1 MPLISF
7 NLTFSI
13 NPSMSFSST
22 TILPLISDG
31 EDVSKSGIMSG
42 NNSNVRWGKL
52 INIISHLPK
61 YSLLV
66 TNSATSPAPTRR
78 FGYIHSTSD
87 ASDGYG
93 FLSHLVRFSNRSLMA
108 SGFKSE
114 ESKLFTITIISLSI
128 WSLSGLVILRIIE
141 LGYDSSLSSF
151 EIGLLGQSL
160 LVILGVGMS
169 WRIDSTPRGKNKVNK
184 YVLFSRGIMAA
195 FAIGVAVWISSLGYS
210 LLAGLASVFP
220 AIFLTSMVALW
231 ISQEPSV
238 PMGAVGPMILGGASV
253 GVYAIVAMWALPN
266 FGILLGSIIS
276 WSLAVIFWSIPCFQ
290 FVKWRQDN
298 SLNSI

>member
-1 MPLISF
+1 MTIFNTITAALFAGFVAIAVTLLIERYGGAIGGI
-7 NLTFSI
+7 LGTI
-13 NPSMSFSST
+13 PT
-22 TILPLISDG
+22 TIVPAAAGMALATNDTDLNISLAIVPAG
-31 EDVSKSGIMSG
+31 M
-42 NNSNVRWGKL
+42 L
-52 INIISHLPK
+52 INGLFLVNWKILPTYFNNTEK
-61 YSLLV
+61 IY
-66 TNSATSPAPTRR
+66 TT
-78 FGYIHSTSD
+78 
-87 ASDGYG
+87 
-93 FLSHLVRFSNRSLMA
+93 
-108 SGFKSE
+108 
-114 ESKLFTITIISLSI
+114 LFTITIISLSI

-231 ISQEPSV
+231 ISQGPSV
-238 PMGAVGPMILGGASV
+238 PMGAAGPMILGGASV
-253 GVYAIVAMWALPN
+253 GVYAIIAMWSLPN
-266 FGILLGSIIS
+266 FGIFLGSLIA
-276 WSLAVIFWSIPCFQ
+276 WFLAVILWSVPCFQ
-290 FVKWRQDN
+290 FVKWRQ
-298 SLNSI
+298 SILN

>member
-1 MPLISF
+1 LTILNTITAALFAGFVAIAVTLLIERYGGAIGGI
-7 NLTFSI
+7 LGTI
-13 NPSMSFSST
+13 PT
-22 TILPLISDG
+22 TIVPAAAGMALATNDTDLNISLAIVPAG
-31 EDVSKSGIMSG
+31 M
-42 NNSNVRWGKL
+42 L
-52 INIISHLPK
+52 INGLFLVNWKILPTYFNNTEK
-61 YSLLV
+61 IY
-66 TNSATSPAPTRR
+66 TT
-78 FGYIHSTSD
+78 
-87 ASDGYG
+87 
-93 FLSHLVRFSNRSLMA
+93 
-108 SGFKSE
+108 
-114 ESKLFTITIISLSI
+114 LFTITIISLSI

-231 ISQEPSV
+231 ISQGPSV
-238 PMGAVGPMILGGASV
+238 PMGAAGPMILGGASV
-253 GVYAIVAMWALPN
+253 GVYAIIAMWSLPN
-266 FGILLGSIIS
+266 FGIFLGSLIA
-276 WSLAVIFWSIPCFQ
+276 WFLAVILWSVPCFQ
-290 FVKWRQDN
+290 FVKWRQ
-298 SLNSI
+298 SILN

>member
-1 MPLISF
+1 MTFQDSLSAAIFAGVVAIAVTLLIEKYGGAVGGILGTIPTTIVPAAAGIALASNNYSDLNTSLAIVPAGMLINGIF
-7 NLTFSI
+7 LANWRILPTYFSNTEKI
-13 NPSMSFSST
+13 YTTLIIITLFSLSVWSLCGLIILKIIQIGYDLSFSS
-22 TILPLISDG
+22 
-31 EDVSKSGIMSG
+31 
-42 NNSNVRWGKL
+42 
-52 INIISHLPK
+52 
-61 YSLLV
+61 
-66 TNSATSPAPTRR
+66 
-78 FGYIHSTSD
+78 FQ
-87 ASDGYG
+87 
-93 FLSHLVRFSNRSLMA
+93 
-108 SGFKSE
+108 
-114 ESKLFTITIISLSI
+114 
-128 WSLSGLVILRIIE
+128 
-141 LGYDSSLSSF
+141 
-151 EIGLLGQSL
+151 IGLIGQIL
-160 LVILGVGMS
+160 LTILGVAMS
-169 WRIDSTPRGKNKVNK
+169 WRIGSTPRGKNKVNK
-184 YVLFSRGIMAA
+184 YVVFSRGIMAA
-195 FAIGVAVWISSLGYS
+195 IAIGVAVSISGLGYP

>member
-1 MPLISF
+1 MTILNTITAALFAGFVAIAVTLLIERYGGAIGGI
-7 NLTFSI
+7 LGTI
-13 NPSMSFSST
+13 PT
-22 TILPLISDG
+22 TIVPAAAGMALATNDTDLNISLAIVPAG
-31 EDVSKSGIMSG
+31 M
-42 NNSNVRWGKL
+42 L
-52 INIISHLPK
+52 INGLFLVNWKILPTYFNNTEK
-61 YSLLV
+61 IY
-66 TNSATSPAPTRR
+66 TT
-78 FGYIHSTSD
+78 
-87 ASDGYG
+87 
-93 FLSHLVRFSNRSLMA
+93 
-108 SGFKSE
+108 
-114 ESKLFTITIISLSI
+114 LFTITIISLSI

-231 ISQEPSV
+231 ISQGPSV
-238 PMGAVGPMILGGASV
+238 PMGAAGPMILGGASV
-253 GVYAIVAMWALPN
+253 GVYAIIAMWSLPN
-266 FGILLGSIIS
+266 FGIFLGSLLAWFLAIIL
-276 WSLAVIFWSIPCFQ
+276 WSVPCFQ
-290 FVKWRQDN
+290 FVKWRQ
-298 SLNSI
+298 SILN

>member
-1 MPLISF
+1 MTILNTITAALFAGFVAIAVTLLIERYGGAIGGI
-7 NLTFSI
+7 LGTI
-13 NPSMSFSST
+13 PT
-22 TILPLISDG
+22 TIVPAAAGMALATNDTDLNISLAIVPAG
-31 EDVSKSGIMSG
+31 M
-42 NNSNVRWGKL
+42 L
-52 INIISHLPK
+52 INGLFLVNWKILPTYFNNTEK
-61 YSLLV
+61 IY
-66 TNSATSPAPTRR
+66 TT
-78 FGYIHSTSD
+78 
-87 ASDGYG
+87 
-93 FLSHLVRFSNRSLMA
+93 
-108 SGFKSE
+108 
-114 ESKLFTITIISLSI
+114 LFTITIISLSI

-231 ISQEPSV
+231 ISQGPSV
-238 PMGAVGPMILGGASV
+238 PMGAAGPMILGGASV
-253 GVYAIVAMWALPN
+253 GVYAIIAMWSLPN
-266 FGILLGSIIS
+266 FGIFLGSLIA
-276 WSLAVIFWSIPCFQ
+276 WFLAVILWSVPCFQ
-290 FVKWRQDN
+290 FVKWRQ
-298 SLNSI
+298 SILN